1 LGVIKRKGLNRIA
14 KIDYGHLYDWGR
26 SKWPKVVFI
35 VITVFYSLIYIVLR
49 KLKLF
54 LKREILEKIYLTFIR
69 SLLEYSCEVWDNCSQ
84 TDNDRLETLQLEAAR
99 IVTGLTV
106 YSSRDSLYQETGW
119 EKLSSRRE
127 RRKLCLMYNMY
138 HGHAPSYLCAL
149 LPPHVS
155 DVTNYPVRN
164 RNDYTVPR
172 CRLSL
177 YHSSFIPSV
186 INLWNSLDNETS
198 TYDMFKINLKRKV
211 VLPKMPGHFL
221 VGERISN
228 ILYSRL
234 RNNCSSLKYDLFRC
248 NKIKDSRCVC
258 GYIRED
264 ASHFLLNCHLYIGQ
278 RTVLF
283 NFLHHQNFRRDI
295 RTLLFGD
302 FQNILLSKAVQ
313 TFIKNSRR
321 FTEGT

>member
-1 LGVIKRKGLNRIA
+1 
-14 KIDYGHLYDWGR
+14 
-26 SKWPKVVFI
+26 
-35 VITVFYSLIYIVLR
+35 
-49 KLKLF
+49 
-54 LKREILEKIYLTFIR
+54 
-69 SLLEYSCEVWDNCSQ
+69 VWDNCSP
-84 TDNDRLETLQLEAAR
+84 TDNDRQLEAAR

-106 YSSRDSLYQETGW
+106 YSSRNSLYQETGW

-127 RRKLCLMYNMY
+127 RRKLCLMYSMY
-138 HGHAPSYLCAL
+138 HGHVPSYLCDL
-149 LPPHVS
+149 LPPLVR

-177 YHSSFIPSV
+177 YQSSFIPSV
-186 INLWNSLDNETS
+186 INLWNSLDNETRNTR
-198 TYDMFKINLKRKV
+198 TYDMLKINLKRKV
-211 VLPKMPGHFL
+211 VLPKIPGHFL
-221 VGERISN
+221 VGDRISN

-234 RNNCSSLKYDLFRC
+234 HNNCSSLKYDLFRC
-248 NKIKDSRCVC
+248 NIIKDSRCVC

-264 ASHFLLNCHLYIGQ
+264 ASHFLLNCHLYIKQ

-283 NFLHHQNFRRDI
+283 HFLHHQN
-295 RTLLFGD
+295 